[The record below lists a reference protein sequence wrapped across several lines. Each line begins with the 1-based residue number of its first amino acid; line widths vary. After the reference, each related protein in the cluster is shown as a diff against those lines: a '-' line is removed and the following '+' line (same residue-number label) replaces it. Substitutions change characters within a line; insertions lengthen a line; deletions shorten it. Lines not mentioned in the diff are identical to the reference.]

1 MGVSYISDQVCSVCN
16 TTKRFNVLSEPI
28 LESNLEFLHLIKEAN
43 LILKGHHSCTE
54 ALGECGLVLDNMSFI
69 K

>member
-1 MGVSYISDQVCSVCN
+1 MDQVCSVCN

-28 LESNLEFLHLIKEAN
+28 LESNLEFLNLIKEAN

-54 ALGECGLVLDNMSFI
+54 LETFAYFTFLLKFEIGSYIMDM
-69 K
+69 